1 MTLSRDQADLIFRAL
16 FCSIFVGL
24 GGEHL
29 FHDELIRR
37 LMPDWM
43 PEQRLISALCGV
55 WLITWGGMLL
65 VGWQVKLAAKAL
77 ALFLVVVTLV
87 VHAPGV
93 MIRSANIPEADYW
106 MWEILQRSNLVKNLC
121 LLGVCLQLHFHT
133 LGKYSLEAYLAG
145 RHAKK

>member
-1 MTLSRDQADLIFRAL
+1 MKLNRDQADLIFRAL

-29 FHDELIRR
+29 FHDDLIRR
-37 LMPDWM
+37 LMPAWVPM
-43 PEQRLISALCGV
+43 QRLVSALCGL

-65 VGWQVKLAAKAL
+65 LGWRIQLAAKAL
-77 ALFLVVVTLV
+77 ALFLVAVTLV

-93 MIRSANIPEADYW
+93 MMKALNIPEADYW

-121 LLGVCLQLHFHT
+121 LLGVCLQLHFHQ
-133 LGKYSLEAYLAG
+133 LGKYSLEEYVK
-145 RHAKK
+145 RRRDER